1 MARQNIHDVP
11 DDELYDDDDRP
22 RKKKKNKK
30 RRDDV
35 EEAGNKAASYG
46 IGVVMVLIG
55 IGFWVGFYF
64 TTTAP
69 SKLFNLLAAGGA
81 AMILSGVGLFVH
93 PLNDAEMK
101 EFQNNPNPIAVFRI
115 MPVFWKIWLLVILAA
130 MIAAFVFVAMV
141 TVRVGR

>member
-1 MARQNIHDVP
+1 MPRQNIHDVP
-11 DDELYDDDDRP
+11 DDELYDDDRP
-22 RKKKKNKK
+22 RKKKKKK
-30 RRDDV
+30 RGDDD
-35 EEAGNKAASYG
+35 EPGHKAASYG
-46 IGVVMVLIG
+46 IGVVMLLIG
-55 IGFWVGFYF
+55 VAFWVGFYF

-81 AMILSGVGLFVH
+81 AMILSGIGLFIH
-93 PLNDAEMK
+93 PLNDTEMK

>member
-1 MARQNIHDVP
+1 MPRQNIHDLP
-11 DDELYDDDDRP
+11 DDELYDDDRP
-22 RKKKKNKK
+22 RKKKKG
-30 RRDDV
+30 RRDAVDV
-35 EEAGNKAASYG
+35 ASDKAVSYP
-46 IGVVMVLIG
+46 IGVVMLLIG
-55 IGFWVGFYF
+55 VALWVGFFF

-81 AMILSGVGLFVH
+81 AMILSGVGLFIH
-93 PLNDAEMK
+93 PLTDAEMK

-115 MPVFWKIWLLVILAA
+115 MPVFWKVWLLVVLAA

>member
-1 MARQNIHDVP
+1 MSRQNIHDLP

-22 RKKKKNKK
+22 RKKKKKK
-30 RRDDV
+30 RRDD
-35 EEAGNKAASYG
+35 EPGEKAASYG
-46 IGVVMVLIG
+46 IGVVMLLIG
-55 IGFWVGFYF
+55 VAMWVGFYF

-69 SKLFNLLAAGGA
+69 SKLFNLLATGGA
-81 AMILSGVGLFVH
+81 AMILSGIGLFIH
-93 PLNDAEMK
+93 PLDDAEMK

>member
-1 MARQNIHDVP
+1 MPRQNIHDVP
-11 DDELYDDDDRP
+11 DDDLYDDDDRP
-22 RKKKKNKK
+22 RKKKK
-30 RRDDV
+30 RRPED
-35 EEAGNKAASYG
+35 EPGNKAASYG
-46 IGVVMVLIG
+46 IGVVMLLIG
-55 IGFWVGFYF
+55 IAFWVGFYF
-64 TTTAP
+64 TNTAP

-81 AMILSGVGLFVH
+81 AMVLSGIGLFIH

>member
-1 MARQNIHDVP
+1 MPRQNIHDLS
-11 DDELYDDDDRP
+11 DDELYDDDRP
-22 RKKKKNKK
+22 RKKKK
-30 RRDDV
+30 RRDAV

-55 IGFWVGFYF
+55 IAFWVGFYF
-64 TTTAP
+64 TNTAP

-81 AMILSGVGLFVH
+81 AMVLSGVGLFIH

-115 MPVFWKIWLLVILAA
+115 MPVFWKVWLLVILAA
-130 MIAAFVFVAMV
+130 MIGAFGFVMMV
-141 TVRVGR
+141 TVRVR